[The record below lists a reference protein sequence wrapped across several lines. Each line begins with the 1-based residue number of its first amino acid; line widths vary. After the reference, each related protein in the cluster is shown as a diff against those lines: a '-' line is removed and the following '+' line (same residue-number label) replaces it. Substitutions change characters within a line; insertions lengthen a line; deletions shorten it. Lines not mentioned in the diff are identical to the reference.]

1 MRAAPMLHG
10 GAAGFGARRS
20 GDACAGVKHAVQ
32 PEEALRAGETR
43 I

>member
-32 PEEALRAGETR
+32 PEEAAGAEAPR
-43 I
+43 D